1 MVHQYRTDFC
11 PKYERSLMRKGRA
24 PRPANEDQDDGN
36 SCNGEKKRHQ
46 TVARTV
52 LQAAEN
58 HPGHKDGN
66 RIKKRRRCG
75 EEDGLAHRR
84 NAFGCQFHEMTYSA
98 YARHVFSP

>member
-46 TVARTV
+46 TVVRPFLLVAKNNPAINFGI
-52 LQAAEN
+52 L
-58 HPGHKDGN
+58 K
-66 RIKKRRRCG
+66 KKRRRCG